1 MTLAPIKLEPHII
14 LRHAFQ
20 LPSDMVDQAAL
31 RNAMLHL
38 ARDENER
45 ARQTWGKGAY
55 RATGDGLPLG
65 DDDA

>member
-1 MTLAPIKLEPHII
+1 MSLPPHII

-20 LPSDMVDQAAL
+20 LPTLANEVAL